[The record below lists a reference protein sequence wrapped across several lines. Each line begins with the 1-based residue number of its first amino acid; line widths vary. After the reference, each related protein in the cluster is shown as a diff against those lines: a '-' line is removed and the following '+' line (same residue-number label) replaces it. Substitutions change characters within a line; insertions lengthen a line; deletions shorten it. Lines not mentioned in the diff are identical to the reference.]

1 MKLNKH
7 DKQEIEKLITYKELY
22 KDWIKLSKEER
33 IKKLIKIFKNYW
45 QINKNSV
52 LLL

>member
-7 DKQEIEKLITYKELY
+7 DKQEIENLIIYKKLY

-33 IKKLIKIFKNYW
+33 IKKLIKFFKNYW
-45 QINKNSV
+45 QTDKNNV
-52 LLL
+52 